1 MGFFFLPNSF
11 LTMDIWSVDMK
22 LESLSTLGV
31 CEQKKAEKKSSLIK
45 NERKKKKPQKRVDM
59 TRRKQ
64 RGKSRRVCCVAVDT
78 GKTAA
83 TIYEQLISIKERA
96 RREGRKENAVR
107 KLPIEKKKKKGG

>member
-1 MGFFFLPNSF
+1 
-11 LTMDIWSVDMK
+11 
-22 LESLSTLGV
+22 
-31 CEQKKAEKKSSLIK
+31 
-45 NERKKKKPQKRVDM
+45 
-59 TRRKQ
+59 
-64 RGKSRRVCCVAVDT
+64 VAVDT

>member
-1 MGFFFLPNSF
+1 
-11 LTMDIWSVDMK
+11 MDIWSVDMK

-45 NERKKKKPQKRVDM
+45 KGKEKKKEATKTSRHDM
-59 TRRKQ
+59 RQTGGG
-64 RGKSRRVCCVAVDT
+64 GKSRRVCCVAVDT

-83 TIYEQLISIKERA
+83 TIYEQFISMKERA

-107 KLPIEKKKKKGG
+107 KLPIEKKKKKGGGG